1 MQLTPIFTLDI
12 LDCSI
17 TNESTKSFLTYKC
30 IFSINLNLELS
41 SPVPH
46 IDTLAYAAVHWQV
59 EKRDAIILP
68 SDTSFYSPI
77 NLWKWNDTLIICCI
91 AVCNDHMCVSV
102 SNLDLDFQRHIYV
115 IVFVCLVSSIKTR
128 SDCSRFFLYW

>member
-46 IDTLAYAAVHWQV
+46 IDTLAYAAVH
-59 EKRDAIILP
+59 
-68 SDTSFYSPI
+68 
-77 NLWKWNDTLIICCI
+77 
-91 AVCNDHMCVSV
+91 
-102 SNLDLDFQRHIYV
+102 
-115 IVFVCLVSSIKTR
+115 
-128 SDCSRFFLYW
+128 